1 MLIRH
6 LNLTRVHLVWQVVAV
21 DHAKA
26 LWYLSPLVHLSEI
39 LDQVTVQVIHSLD
52 FVDLNNLISILVLLN
67 GIIKSTFT
75 Y

>member
-6 LNLTRVHLVWQVVAV
+6 LNLTRVHLVRQVVAV
-21 DHAKA
+21 DHAEA

-39 LDQVTVQVIHSLD
+39 LDQVAVQVIHSLD